1 MVKSSMARDAYV
13 DRVVAWIRLHRL
25 RLLGI
30 PGVAYGVWVLISSDG
45 QIVTW
50 RGAIV
55 ACIVLLLL
63 TDSAFKY
70 VHRRRRERAKKER

>member
-1 MVKSSMARDAYV
+1 MVKSGVAKDAHV
-13 DRVVAWIRLHRL
+13 AQVVAWIRLHGL

-30 PGVAYGVWVLISSDG
+30 PGIAYGVWVLISSGG

-55 ACIVLLLL
+55 ACIVVLLL
-63 TDSAFKY
+63 TDSVLKY